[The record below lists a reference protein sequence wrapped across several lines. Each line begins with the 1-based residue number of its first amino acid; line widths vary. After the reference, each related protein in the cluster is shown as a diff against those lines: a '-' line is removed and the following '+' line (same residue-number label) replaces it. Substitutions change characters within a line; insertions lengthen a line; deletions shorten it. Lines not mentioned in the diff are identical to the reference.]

1 MSLMYDL
8 LKTDSCRIVSF
19 NGTGLGTS
27 AVLVTDHE
35 GNPISY
41 PCRGLR
47 LFNTNIDKSVYY
59 SFDNSKWLT
68 VPPLGVMEEP
78 KKFNTLYVKAS
89 AAGATYEGD
98 VAKFQ

>member
-1 MSLMYDL
+1 
-8 LKTDSCRIVSF
+8 
-19 NGTGLGTS
+19 
-27 AVLVTDHE
+27 
-35 GNPISY
+35 
-41 PCRGLR
+41 

-89 AAGATYEGD
+89 AASATYEGD